1 MCKLIMAGQRRSGD
15 ERPGNDL
22 QQQLASPIEAQSQAQ
37 AQAHALGLGRHHPK
51 DPLHHPALPHLAQQ
65 QQPPPPQ
72 HFHQLQQPAPP
83 PPEQRRSARKIIKGI
98 FTSSSSK
105 EGQQHQQHQQQQHQ
119 QQQPPP
125 VGQSSYDNTT
135 GLGRRPSS
143 AFLSTIHPD
152 LDSSSPYSSEEIQL
166 PTQQHQQL
174 PPHPRTNIPQLQ
186 LQQDPAQQHPQDHA
200 NANVAHPL
208 QHQNPAQQYP
218 HPNLPQGQQQY
229 QPGLPQ
235 LRTVHLPPNSLH
247 HNPETSSQV
256 SRESPTGETG
266 PQNQGMPPP
275 QPGAQQNQ
283 AFRGTSGQDRMAY
296 DGSAGDQGRNSP
308 QPEREDPDKA
318 FRELLVKYK
327 NVKRLYFENKA
338 QIEQMTGQIEHLQN
352 AVANQRLSQS
362 RTSLDDSEYATRFN
376 RLNGAIN
383 NLSFNI
389 RKDWRMVPR
398 WLDRFV
404 SQDALQTGKQEMTAV
419 GRAVITRWIVEE
431 VFNRC
436 FHPGLDPVL
445 SRQLKEIEL
454 SIRRNS
460 YTLNS
465 QEEFEALTAKVI
477 SWRMATLEGLSR
489 ELASPESA
497 ENRAEF
503 ISKVTANLLTTLMQ
517 YLNDPAPPGVEG
529 SASMIMELAVGIA
542 ANIPLESRDEGGD
555 DDDDGDA
562 GDKDKA
568 SKDRHADRS
577 RPDANRVRV
586 AGFVALEVRALA
598 QPRGTQEPPAL
609 L

>member
-1 MCKLIMAGQRRSGD
+1 M
-15 ERPGNDL
+15 
-22 QQQLASPIEAQSQAQ
+22 
-37 AQAHALGLGRHHPK
+37 
-51 DPLHHPALPHLAQQ
+51 
-65 QQPPPPQ
+65 
-72 HFHQLQQPAPP
+72 
-83 PPEQRRSARKIIKGI
+83 
-98 FTSSSSK
+98 
-105 EGQQHQQHQQQQHQ
+105 
-119 QQQPPP
+119 
-125 VGQSSYDNTT
+125 
-135 GLGRRPSS
+135 
-143 AFLSTIHPD
+143 
-152 LDSSSPYSSEEIQL
+152 
-166 PTQQHQQL
+166 
-174 PPHPRTNIPQLQ
+174 
-186 LQQDPAQQHPQDHA
+186 
-200 NANVAHPL
+200 
-208 QHQNPAQQYP
+208 
-218 HPNLPQGQQQY
+218 
-229 QPGLPQ
+229 
-235 LRTVHLPPNSLH
+235 
-247 HNPETSSQV
+247 
-256 SRESPTGETG
+256 
-266 PQNQGMPPP
+266 
-275 QPGAQQNQ
+275 
-283 AFRGTSGQDRMAY
+283 
-296 DGSAGDQGRNSP
+296 
-308 QPEREDPDKA
+308 
-318 FRELLVKYK
+318 VKYK

-445 SRQLKEIEL
+445 SRHLKEIEL
-454 SIRRNS
+454 NIRRNS

-542 ANIPLESRDEGGD
+542 ANIPLESRDVGVRYPLPGDLIDPNFMEVEKQGLPHLEGQDGGD
-555 DDDDGDA
+555 DDDDGDG

-577 RPDANRVRV
+577 RPGMYHVWPSPSRVTYIYLLQYKLTWIQGPPKDANRVRV
-586 AGFVALEVRALA
+586 AGFVALEVRGRQVLMKAPVWTL
-598 QPRGTQEPPAL
+598 G
-609 L
+609 